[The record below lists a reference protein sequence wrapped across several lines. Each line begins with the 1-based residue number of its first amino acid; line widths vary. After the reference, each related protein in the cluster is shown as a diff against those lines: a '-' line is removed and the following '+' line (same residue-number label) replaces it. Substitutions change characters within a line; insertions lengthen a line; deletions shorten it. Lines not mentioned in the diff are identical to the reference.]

1 MPDSQKWWDE
11 FWSNSP
17 SSRPSGRDTRETWYD
32 LVWKVGYE
40 YWEDVFKNN
49 APGHSMLECGC
60 GSGKISAYFA
70 RKGYR
75 CTLLD
80 YSRQGIAVA
89 RNQFGELS
97 LKGAYVIGDI
107 RRLCFPDGKFDIV
120 FSGGVLEFFPDAE
133 HAIREMVRV
142 LKPGGVFAAN
152 MVPDKF
158 SIQTVAD
165 LERTIAYSA
174 RNLIRGRFREAFK
187 MVRHIPQNY
196 NVQKVPLGEYVRF
209 CENAGLTSVCGA
221 VTSPFPE
228 LSLPGFG
235 KEYYSRMMKKLA
247 PQWKRFNRSNSRW
260 TEIWGITYSIYGIKK
275 IEGATK

>member
-11 FWSNSP
+11 FWANRASP
-17 SSRPSGRDTRETWYD
+17 RPSVRNTHETWDD
-32 LVWKVGYE
+32 LVWKANYE
-40 YWEDVFKNN
+40 YWEDVFETH
-49 APGHSMLECGC
+49 APGRSMLECGC
-60 GSGKISAYFA
+60 GSGKISRHFA
-70 RKGYR
+70 QKGYR

-89 RNQFGELS
+89 KNHFRELS
-97 LKGAYVIGDI
+97 LKGTFVIGDI
-107 RRLCFPDGKFDIV
+107 RRLCFPDGKFDMV

-158 SIQTVAD
+158 SIQTIAD
-165 LERTIAYSA
+165 LERTVACSA
-174 RNLIRGRFREAFK
+174 KNLFRGRFREVFK
-187 MVRHIPQNY
+187 MVRHIPPSY
-196 NVQKVPLGEYVRF
+196 NVQRVPLGEYVRF
-209 CENAGLTSVCGA
+209 CENAGLTSVHGA

-235 KEYYSRMMKKLA
+235 KEYYSRMMKRLV
-247 PQWKRFNRSNSRW
+247 PQWKRFNQSNSRW
-260 TEIWGITYSIYGIKK
+260 TEIWGIVFSIYGIKK
-275 IEGATK
+275 